1 MFVFDRSRHIR
12 TIYIHTD
19 SRGKTVSFRFWFTLT
34 ANVDDDS
41 GRHLCDTHFTDSTHT
56 SINIYISVVVA
67 ILGVAVLAMTSTEH
81 ECQSSRP
88 DVGRSTSVLP
98 SINSG
103 FRMLCNQSLRVTRS
117 KKWPMYAR
125 PLLVML
131 SCFVSFSCFPIYGGY
146 EAVRGALSRL
156 HHLGPP

>member
-41 GRHLCDTHFTDSTHT
+41 GRHLCDTHFINSTHT
-56 SINIYISVVVA
+56 FINIYISVVVA

-88 DVGRSTSVLP
+88 DAGRSTSV
-98 SINSG
+98 
-103 FRMLCNQSLRVTRS
+103 
-117 KKWPMYAR
+117 
-125 PLLVML
+125 
-131 SCFVSFSCFPIYGGY
+131 
-146 EAVRGALSRL
+146 
-156 HHLGPP
+156 